1 MEFRT
6 LHYFLT
12 VAQERN
18 ITRAAEKLHGI
29 APFRMFFRAAPR
41 CGRRKKGAAR
51 ACARRAAPCRISAVL
66 ILRAP
71 SYTLQSWHIFVQ
83 GPYVR

>member
-1 MEFRT
+1 
-6 LHYFLT
+6 
-12 VAQERN
+12 
-18 ITRAAEKLHGI
+18 
-29 APFRMFFRAAPR
+29 MFFRAAPR